1 MQSESFDDHVP
12 ATDDGDLAAEL
23 AAERAATEHWRRVA
37 RQRSA
42 DYAQLRHRPLV
53 RAVLG
58 VEWRLAPLSRTI
70 ATIRTKARQL
80 LDGVVLALAGAGTAP
95 FRRSG
100 TRRADLDAALRRLGD
115 PGTVRRSITV
125 IAVGAGDQRIETPA
139 RTPDVAVVRVPQSS
153 DIVASVRQAI
163 DSSRT
168 ELVCLLLATTQPID
182 GYWLARLA
190 TEIHDDVVAATP
202 LLVHPLRPPS
212 RATPHDGRVRAA
224 GLEIGVATDQS
235 PVVQAAEAGA
245 IADPDRPVRA
255 VPAASPA
262 CLLLD
267 RAGYEQAGGLPFTD
281 ALDVAVVELCMRMR
295 AQGGVVVVV
304 PGAVMVDT
312 RRVRSLRELRAPI
325 DTSSRSWRT
334 AVDRSGAV
342 FSHAGIPRPRP
353 NARFALTVSAP
364 SGKVAARWGD
374 WHLAQGLAD
383 ALRRRGHDADV
394 WTLDHADDPAVR
406 VADIHLVLRGV
417 SPVRRTPGQRHVLW
431 IISHPEDIEDA
442 ELDDADLVLV
452 ASERFADHL
461 RTRTT
466 TPVDVL
472 LQATDDRRFVRHALD
487 PKFEHEVTVVAKTR
501 DVLRSS
507 VADALSVGLRP
518 ALYGD
523 GWRTL
528 VDPALVVADYVPNE
542 TLPRV
547 YSSAGVVLNDHWR
560 TMQRW
565 GFVSNRI
572 YDVLACGTPV
582 ISDPVPG
589 LAELFDGAVLEYRTP
604 AELRAHVDRVLDDPA
619 GAHERAAR
627 GRAAVLARHTF
638 DVRAGELMCALA
650 RIGADPN
657 HDC

>member
-1 MQSESFDDHVP
+1 
-12 ATDDGDLAAEL
+12 
-23 AAERAATEHWRRVA
+23 
-37 RQRSA
+37 
-42 DYAQLRHRPLV
+42 
-53 RAVLG
+53 
-58 VEWRLAPLSRTI
+58 
-70 ATIRTKARQL
+70 
-80 LDGVVLALAGAGTAP
+80 
-95 FRRSG
+95 
-100 TRRADLDAALRRLGD
+100 
-115 PGTVRRSITV
+115 
-125 IAVGAGDQRIETPA
+125 
-139 RTPDVAVVRVPQSS
+139 
-153 DIVASVRQAI
+153 
-163 DSSRT
+163 
-168 ELVCLLLATTQPID
+168 
-182 GYWLARLA
+182 
-190 TEIHDDVVAATP
+190 
-202 LLVHPLRPPS
+202 
-212 RATPHDGRVRAA
+212 
-224 GLEIGVATDQS
+224 
-235 PVVQAAEAGA
+235 
-245 IADPDRPVRA
+245 
-255 VPAASPA
+255 
-262 CLLLD
+262 
-267 RAGYEQAGGLPFTD
+267 
-281 ALDVAVVELCMRMR
+281 
-295 AQGGVVVVV
+295 
-304 PGAVMVDT
+304 
-312 RRVRSLRELRAPI
+312 
-325 DTSSRSWRT
+325 
-334 AVDRSGAV
+334 
-342 FSHAGIPRPRP
+342 
-353 NARFALTVSAP
+353 
-364 SGKVAARWGD
+364 
-374 WHLAQGLAD
+374 
-383 ALRRRGHDADV
+383 
-394 WTLDHADDPAVR
+394 
-406 VADIHLVLRGV
+406 
-417 SPVRRTPGQRHVLW
+417 RHVLW

-528 VDPALVVADYVPNE
+528 VDPALVAADYVPNE

-604 AELRAHVDRVLDDPA
+604 AELRAHVDRVLGDPA

-650 RIGADPN
+650 R
-657 HDC
+657 